1 VLGLKNKKGLS
12 PTLLL
17 PKLPKLQRAF
27 HQQLQGGPRQTQ
39 QGGSTSDSG
48 GGALA
53 LFAMI
58 REGDSAR
65 LDRLL
70 LQGVNPQVVDSDGLN
85 PLLLAVTLQR
95 EGCVDALLRSIH
107 GAQLLKGAD
116 SDGDT
121 GLTRAC
127 YVGHQGITRALLK
140 HGASMTAQGKGGMSA
155 LHIALRKHNNQIV
168 VELLNHAATSPHM
181 RDGALMALVDAE
193 QNSPMHVALLESM
206 FEPSLLKLLLG
217 LSGDKAYAVDRPN
230 AKGFT
235 LLHLCSRANAD
246 GALKIFLPH
255 AQASAINRPK
265 DDGFTCLH
273 LAAENNNIG
282 VAKLLIGAGAD
293 ISCRTKREG
302 DTPLHRALHNNNEGV
317 AVVLLEG
324 GAGVTETSG
333 DYGFTPMHLACAQS
347 SSAAV
352 RAMLRNHTAARSIP
366 KHHTYDP
373 CMMLRKMS
381 HVIDWNA
388 QDRDGDTPLHIA
400 LMQLLKHQTDA
411 HAQLLRA
418 LLGRAG
424 TGGSEAQQIVI
435 WICGQGK
442 TDLDLKNKR
451 GHSPRALI
459 AALPVQVRAQLP
471 RQTNVDASTS
481 TATAAF
487 LRSVLQGA
495 ERSSARTGRP
505 QANAGGGSADRAAV
519 LQCAGCRTK
528 PIRGPQY
535 QCAVCA
541 DVIMCE
547 SCWRAH
553 RQCVGRHPYMLCPES
568 AGADSAHSAHG
579 ENIKLIVHKLKECKD
594 ALGQSDTSS
603 GSGVGV
609 TSRPS
614 LSRSASNSRDLL
626 FQLAAS
632 VPLGAVRGQLQQLDA
647 EDFHSR
653 HEYSSV
659 VDPIESF
666 FLTNDSIRVKVVEV
680 STRTDR
686 CIV

>member
-1 VLGLKNKKGLS
+1 
-12 PTLLL
+12 
-17 PKLPKLQRAF
+17 
-27 HQQLQGGPRQTQ
+27 
-39 QGGSTSDSG
+39 
-48 GGALA
+48 
-53 LFAMI
+53 
-58 REGDSAR
+58 
-65 LDRLL
+65 
-70 LQGVNPQVVDSDGLN
+70 
-85 PLLLAVTLQR
+85 
-95 EGCVDALLRSIH
+95 
-107 GAQLLKGAD
+107 
-116 SDGDT
+116 
-121 GLTRAC
+121 
-127 YVGHQGITRALLK
+127 VGHQGITRALLK
-140 HGASMTAQGKGGMSA
+140 HGASMSAQGKGGMSA

-168 VELLNHAATSPHM
+168 VELLNHAATSPRS

-217 LSGDKAYAVDRPN
+217 LSGDKASAVDKPN

-246 GALKIFLPH
+246 GALRLFLLH

-293 ISCRTKREG
+293 TSCRTKREG

-317 AVVLLEG
+317 AVILLEG
-324 GAGVTETSG
+324 GAGVTETNG
-333 DYGFTPMHLACAQS
+333 VYGFTPMHLACAQA

-352 RAMLRNHTAARSIP
+352 RVMLRNHTAARGN
-366 KHHTYDP
+366 
-373 CMMLRKMS
+373 RKMN

-424 TGGSEAQQIVI
+424 AGGSEAQQIAI
-435 WICGQGK
+435 WICGQGN

-451 GHSPRALI
+451 GHSSRALI
-459 AALPVQVRAQLP
+459 AALPVQVRAQFP
-471 RQTNVDASTS
+471 RQTNADASTS

-487 LRSVLQGA
+487 LRSVLQGT
-495 ERSSARTGRP
+495 EQRSAWTGRP
-505 QANAGGGSADRAAV
+505 QADAGGGSADRTAV
-519 LQCAGCRTK
+519 SQCAGCRTK
-528 PIRGPQY
+528 PIRGLQY

-541 DVIMCE
+541 DVIVCE

-553 RQCVGRHPYMLCPES
+553 RQCVGRHPYMLCPD
-568 AGADSAHSAHG
+568 GADSAHG

-594 ALGQSDTSS
+594 ALGQSDASS
-603 GSGVGV
+603 KSGVGV
-609 TSRPS
+609 TARPS

-647 EDFHSR
+647 EAFLSR